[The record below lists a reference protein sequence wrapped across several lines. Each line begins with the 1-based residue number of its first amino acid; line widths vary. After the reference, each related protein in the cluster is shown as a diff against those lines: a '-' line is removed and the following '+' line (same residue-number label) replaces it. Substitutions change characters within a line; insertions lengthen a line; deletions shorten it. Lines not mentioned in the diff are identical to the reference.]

1 MGVLG
6 RAPSF
11 FIRDPKTSG
20 VPGGECGAASEI
32 DYKISNGG
40 TILSLPE
47 ILSQAV
53 PLPASNQDMGR
64 LTPTSPPTFPIPNF
78 SFSLCL
84 SGLPGASTT
93 WRSSRVDKEAI

>member
-40 TILSLPE
+40 TIFFSLPE

-78 SFSLCL
+78 SFSLSVCL
-84 SGLPGASTT
+84 GFLGPPPHGG
-93 WRSSRVDKEAI
+93 VHG